1 MTNVIEDVETKR
13 AYALLVVMYT
23 SATHM
28 NTYCGGYS
36 SNLKENIYV
45 IHYPTSGYIFK
56 ANETI
61 VSKRDL
67 YSHVQCSIIHSSL
80 VIETTIFQQ
89 VNGLKPSDVTY
100 VLLLLLSHF
109 SHVRPCATH
118 RLQPTRLR
126 CPWDPPGKNT
136 GVGCHCFSNA

>member
-45 IHYPTSGYIFK
+45 IHYPTSGYIVK

-89 VNGLKPSDVTY
+89 VNGDVIYT
-100 VLLLLLSHF
+100 
-109 SHVRPCATH
+109 
-118 RLQPTRLR
+118 
-126 CPWDPPGKNT
+126 GKYYLAIRIRKKSFHLWQH
-136 GVGCHCFSNA
+136 G